1 MRLRTILVLVL
12 VVGLVAL
19 MAPDASAQQGR
30 RISVE
35 PRLSYWFPN
44 DADHVFGFGV
54 AGELMFSEWFGLVA
68 AVDFWNFEGDTFSE
82 TLSAFPDFDIRD
94 ISVGAVFYFMY
105 EGTLNPYVTFGL
117 DYFSIDGDFGG
128 ADAGA
133 FATAGVDD
141 TLGWHAGLGVDIA
154 LSGNFSV
161 VVEVR
166 YFDASIGVDLSDYE
180 IGDVDVNGF
189 AVLAGVEIGF

>member
-1 MRLRTILVLVL
+1 MKRILACVIVA
-12 VVGLVAL
+12 VIAGLVA
-19 MAPDASAQQGR
+19 ADADAQQGR

-35 PRLSYWFPN
+35 PRLSYWIP
-44 DADHVFGFGV
+44 DGADNAIGFGV
-54 AGELMFSEWFGLVA
+54 AGEFMLSEWFGLVA
-68 AVDFWNFEGDTFSE
+68 ALDFWNFEGDTFSE

-94 ISVGAVFYFMY
+94 ISLGAVFYFMY

-117 DYFSIDGDFGG
+117 DYFSVDGDFGG

-161 VVEVR
+161 VVEAR

>member
-1 MRLRTILVLVL
+1 MKKALVLAL
-12 VVGLVAL
+12 VVGLIAI
-19 MAPDASAQQGR
+19 MAPDACAQQGR

-35 PRLSYWFPN
+35 PRVSYWFPN
-44 DADHVFGFGV
+44 DADKVFGFGV
-54 AGELMFSEWFGLVA
+54 AGEVMFSEWFGLTA
-68 AVDFWNFEGDTFSE
+68 AIDFWNFEGDTFSE
-82 TLSAFPDFDIRD
+82 TISAFPDFNVRD
-94 ISVGAVFYFMY
+94 LSVGAVFYFMY
-105 EGTLNPYVTFGL
+105 EGTINPYITFGL
-117 DYFSIDGDFGG
+117 DYFLIDDDFGG

-141 TLGWHAGLGVDIA
+141 SLGWHAGVGVDIA

-166 YFDASIGVDLSDYE
+166 YFDVSFGVDLTEIE

-189 AVLAGVEIGF
+189 AVLAGIEIGF